1 MGRADKGWAV
11 VGRAGGQR
19 ELTRGGTGG
28 GGSFFELNCVDKHSV
43 DKTSLDVSVGNRSLV
58 FSADCCIPSFGVSL
72 VCKTSFDVSLV
83 GKTSFDV
90 FAVGKTSFS
99 SSSESSS

>member
-28 GGSFFELNCVDKHSV
+28 GGSFFELKCVDKHSV

-58 FSADCCIPSFGVSL
+58 FSADCIPSFGVSL
-72 VCKTSFDVSLV
+72 VCKPSFDVSLV
-83 GKTSFDV
+83 GKM
-90 FAVGKTSFS
+90 
-99 SSSESSS
+99 